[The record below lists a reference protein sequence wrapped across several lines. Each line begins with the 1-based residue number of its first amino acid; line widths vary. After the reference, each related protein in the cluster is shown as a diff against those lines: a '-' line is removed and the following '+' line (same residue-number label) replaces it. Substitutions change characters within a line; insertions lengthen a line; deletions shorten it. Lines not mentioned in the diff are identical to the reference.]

1 MKYNIK
7 ESIKEYFS
15 NFKYIWNTYSH
26 FGHFF
31 ENPFNIWFNKEIRRV
46 FILPRL
52 KFSVHSVMYN
62 DNCCNDIF
70 GIYTLALSWKSK
82 YGEPRYEYDPFVQL
96 NLFGIC
102 FQLKFSCPY
111 DNDFVIHE
119 AYWESILQYYGKLY
133 EKKIPNLYYIIR
145 QNVWLDSNGKELG
158 NLLMTLTNRGFLI
171 YINDFNKAN
180 LKK

>member
-1 MKYNIK
+1 MV
-7 ESIKEYFS
+7 SQ
-15 NFKYIWNTYSH
+15 
-26 FGHFF
+26 
-31 ENPFNIWFNKEIRRV
+31 
-46 FILPRL
+46 
-52 KFSVHSVMYN
+52 
-62 DNCCNDIF
+62 D
-70 GIYTLALSWKSK
+70 
-82 YGEPRYEYDPFVQL
+82 DPFVQL